1 MKEKPSTYSVT
12 FLRLGRMVRLFL
24 GSPSGRTAKLLAAAL
39 LTLMLL
45 INVFNVANSYVGRD
59 FMSSIERRD
68 WAGFARFGWLYA
80 GVFGLQTVVAVFFR
94 FTEERLGLHWREWLT
109 HHAVNRYTDKRIFLH
124 LEEAGTISNPD
135 QRISEDI
142 KALTVSSLSFA
153 LMILNGTMTAISF
166 SGVLWSISPA
176 LFAVAVLYAG
186 FGSAVTIFF
195 GRPLVRLNYR
205 QSDCEADFRSE
216 LIRMRDNAE
225 GIAMTGS
232 ESYMRGRLKARVRAF
247 ADNFRRIIAVNRNLS
262 FFTTGYN
269 YLIQLIPVLLV
280 APLFMRGEA
289 DFGVIGQSTM
299 AFATLLGAFSLVVT
313 QFQSISA
320 YASVVARL
328 GEFVDA
334 IEDADDRSEASC
346 IGCMT
351 SSDHFGFSN
360 LTLNSIHGEP
370 RVLVRELTTS
380 FVPGVSVCVTGAND
394 AARHALFRACAAMY
408 DAGTGAII
416 RPPPERI
423 AFLPEQPY
431 VPPGTLEQFLTPS
444 DSMTT
449 PAPEEIRA
457 VLAELGLAGI
467 LEKHDGI
474 AHERPWDDLLSLE
487 DQQLLA
493 LARVLFSKPDFV
505 LMDRMGTTLSLEAK
519 YRVHR
524 LLAARRIT
532 RIQFSRN
539 KPDPALHD
547 AALELHA
554 DGSWTWFPP
563 PPRNS
568 VCAPL

>member
-1 MKEKPSTYSVT
+1 
-12 FLRLGRMVRLFL
+12 
-24 GSPSGRTAKLLAAAL
+24 
-39 LTLMLL
+39 
-45 INVFNVANSYVGRD
+45 
-59 FMSSIERRD
+59 MSSIERRD
-68 WAGFARFGWLYA
+68 WSGFTRFGWLYA
-80 GVFGLQTVVAVFFR
+80 GVFGLQTIVAVFFR

-109 HHAVNRYTDKRIFLH
+109 HHAVNRYTSQRIFLH

-142 KALTVSSLSFA
+142 KALTMSTLSFS

-195 GRPLVRLNYR
+195 GKPLVRLNYR

-225 GIAMTGS
+225 GISLTGS
-232 ESYMRGRLKARVRAF
+232 ESFMRERLKARVQAF

-328 GEFVDA
+328 GEFVEA
-334 IEDADDRSEASC
+334 IEAADDRNEASC
-346 IGCMT
+346 IGCAT
-351 SSDHFGFSN
+351 TSDHFVFSD
-360 LTLNSIHGEP
+360 LTLNSMHGEA
-370 RVLVRELTTS
+370 RVLVRQLNAS
-380 FVPGVSVCVTGAND
+380 FLPGVSVCVTGAND
-394 AARHALFRACAAMY
+394 AARHALFRACAALY
-408 DAGTGAII
+408 DAGTGSII
-416 RPPPERI
+416 RPQADRI

-431 VPPGTLEQFLTPS
+431 VPPGTLEQLLTPS
-444 DSMTT
+444 SSAAT
-449 PAPEEIRA
+449 PSTDEIRS
-457 VLAELGLAGI
+457 VLDELGLTGI
-467 LEKHDGI
+467 LDKHDGI
-474 AHERPWDDLLSLE
+474 AQERPWDDLLSLE
-487 DQQLLA
+487 EQQLLA
-493 LARVLFSKPDFV
+493 LARVLFAKPDFV
-505 LMDRMGTTLSLEAK
+505 LMDRMGTALSFEAK
-519 YRVHR
+519 YRTHR
-524 LLAARRIT
+524 VLAARGIT

-539 KPDPALHD
+539 QPDPALHN
-547 AALELHA
+547 ASLELHA
-554 DGSWTWFPP
+554 DGSWTWSEVP
-563 PPRNS
+563 S
-568 VCAPL
+568 VKGPASSA